1 MPKAM
6 DTISFA
12 ATAPGAT
19 ITASTAATGD
29 SFAIRSAPFDKK
41 VWLLDV
47 WGFWGTTTGLL
58 RIRSPRLHDNVQG
71 IRFRMTSANA
81 EPLYPSVANK
91 GFKQFLIPQD
101 TLIVEQTG
109 TAVGGAIDSG
119 SLLAFYEDLPAISG
133 RFITNDDLKAFGVN
147 IIGQEMSITTG
158 TTIAYTGQVAINVTN
173 DNFKA
178 NTDYAL
184 LGGMVD
190 TRLAT
195 VAVRGVDTGNL
206 RVSFPGEP
214 TQRHVTSNFFQRLA
228 LSMDLPLIPVFNSA
242 NKAAILVD
250 GIGNAAAIT
259 SVVTLFMVELQPG
272 KVPGAVAVVPS

>member
-1 MPKAM
+1 
-6 DTISFA
+6 
-12 ATAPGAT
+12 
-19 ITASTAATGD
+19 
-29 SFAIRSAPFDKK
+29 

-81 EPLYPSVANK
+81 EPLYPSISDR

-101 TLIVEQTG
+101 TLVVEQTG
-109 TAVGGAIDSG
+109 TAVAGAIDSG
-119 SLLAFYEDLPAISG
+119 SMLLFYEDLPAISG
-133 RFITNDDLKAFGVN
+133 RYISNDDLTKFGVN

-158 TTIAYTGQVAINVTN
+158 ITIAYTGQVAINVTN

-190 TRLAT
+190 TRVTSIAI
-195 VAVRGVDTGNL
+195 RGVDTGNL

-214 TQRHVTSNFFQRLA
+214 TQRHVTSNWFQRLA
-228 LSMDLPLIPVFNSA
+228 DNMALPLIPVFNSA
-242 NKAAILVD
+242 NKSAILVD
-250 GIGNAAAIT
+250 AIGNAAAIT
-259 SVVTLFMVELQPG
+259 TVVTLFMVELQPG
-272 KVPGAVAVVPS
+272 KVPGAVSVPTS